1 VRFSLK
7 QKQVLGVT
15 FMVAVIVIALS
26 LLHLINT
33 AGVLLEES
41 RDRFELV
48 GSSVYSQAAGAITS
62 PETAYQDVGR
72 SRPVQSALQSALYS
86 TDTADASIVDPNGV
100 VIASSNPDYVGKT
113 MERRPQL
120 NDLIAQNGVARL
132 RAIYVNDNAL
142 EWTQPM
148 ALGDTPFG
156 EIRIGLTIG
165 LVRTDLN
172 RSIAPAAF
180 AAGIA
185 LLIAVLSAM
194 LLAQLVL
201 RPMHVIRS
209 SLSRLGRGDLG
220 ATLDLRDDEEFR
232 ELGDVFDQVSAQ
244 LRAAAPEGLKPAQ
257 LAELSR
263 RVAMVGRLTAG
274 VAHEMKNPL
283 NAMTIHLELLKQKL
297 AAGKPA
303 STHVEIIEQEI
314 RRLDDRIQGFLK
326 FVRPEEVTFAPVA
339 VAPLLSSVLDAVAP
353 EAQRAGVSIDRACH
367 DGTLL
372 VEGDAAQ
379 LRDVFLNL
387 AQNAIQAMPRGG
399 RLTINCAPMPN
410 RRVRVRV
417 EDTGVGIAP
426 ENLAKIFD
434 LYYTTKERGTGIGLS
449 LVYRSIQI
457 HNGAIDVES
466 TVGVGTSFIV
476 VLPAS
481 ADERPV
487 ARRNLTETAAGEG
500 RLQSR

>member
-1 VRFSLK
+1 MRLSLK

-15 FMVAVIVIALS
+15 LMVAVIVIALS
-26 LLHLINT
+26 LLHLITT

-48 GSSVYSQAAGAITS
+48 GSSVYSQAAIAIAS
-62 PETAYQDVGR
+62 PDTAYHDVRTSR
-72 SRPVQSALQSALYS
+72 SVQSALQSALYS
-86 TDTADASIVDPNGV
+86 TDTLDASIVDPTGV
-100 VIASSNPDYVGKT
+100 VIASSTPDQVGKT
-113 MERRPQL
+113 VTRGPQL
-120 NDLIAQNGVARL
+120 NDLIALNGVARV
-132 RAIYVNDNAL
+132 RAIYANDNNL

-148 ALGDTPFG
+148 ALGDQPFG

-165 LVRTDLN
+165 LVRADLN

-185 LLIAVLSAM
+185 LLIAIATSM
-194 LLAQLVL
+194 LLSQLVL

-263 RVAMVGRLTAG
+263 RIAMVGRLTAG

-303 STHVEIIEQEI
+303 SSHVEIIEQEI

-339 VAPLLSSVLDAVAP
+339 LAPLLSSVLDAVSP
-353 EAQRAGVSIDRACH
+353 EAQRAGVAINRECS

-387 AQNAIQAMPRGG
+387 AQNAIQAMPKGG
-399 RLTINCAPMPN
+399 RLTIICASMPN

-449 LVYRSIQI
+449 LVYRTVQI
-457 HNGAIDVES
+457 HNGMIDVES
-466 TVGVGTSFIV
+466 TVGVGTAFVV
-476 VLPAS
+476 VLPACAAS
-481 ADERPV
+481 T
-487 ARRNLTETAAGEG
+487 NLLL
-500 RLQSR
+500 R

>member
-1 VRFSLK
+1 
-7 QKQVLGVT
+7 
-15 FMVAVIVIALS
+15 MVAVIVIALS

-33 AGVLLEES
+33 AGVLLTES
-41 RDRFELV
+41 RGRFELF
-48 GSSVYSQAAGAITS
+48 GSAVYSQAASAITS
-62 PETAYQDVGR
+62 PETAYHDVR
-72 SRPVQSALQSALYS
+72 TSPYVQSALQSALYS
-86 TDTADASIVDPNGV
+86 PDVVDAFIVDPPGT
-100 VIASSNPDYVGKT
+100 VIASSEPAQVGKT
-113 MERRPQL
+113 VPRRPQL
-120 NDLIAQNGVARL
+120 NDLIAMNRVARL
-132 RAIYVNDNAL
+132 QAIYQSNEYL

-148 ALGDTPFG
+148 SLGETPFG
-156 EIRIGLTIG
+156 EIRVGLTKA
-165 LVRTDLN
+165 LVRRELN
-172 RSIAPAAF
+172 RSVAPAA
-180 AAGIA
+180 AAASGA
-185 LLIAVLSAM
+185 LIIAVITSL
-194 LLAQLVL
+194 LLAQLVV

-244 LRAAAPEGLKPAQ
+244 LRAAAPEGLQPAQ

-263 RVAMVGRLTAG
+263 RIAMVGRLTAG

-303 STHVEIIEQEI
+303 STHVEIIQQEI
-314 RRLDDRIQGFLK
+314 RRLDERIQGFLK
-326 FVRPEEVTFAPVA
+326 FVKPEEVMLAPVA
-339 VAPLLSSVLDAVAP
+339 LAPLLSSVLDAMSP
-353 EAQRAGVSIDRACH
+353 EAQRAGVSIDRGCH

-387 AQNAIQAMPRGG
+387 AQNAIQAMPKGG
-399 RLTINCAPMPN
+399 RLAFDCAAVPN

-449 LVYRSIQI
+449 QVYRTVQF
-457 HNGAIDVES
+457 HNGTIDVES

-476 VLPAS
+476 ELPAS
-481 ADERPV
+481 VVWP
-487 ARRNLTETAAGEG
+487 TT
-500 RLQSR
+500 LQLR

>member
-1 VRFSLK
+1 MRLSIK
-7 QKQVLGVT
+7 QKQVIGVT
-15 FMVAVIVIALS
+15 LMVALIVIALS

-33 AGVLLEES
+33 AGVLLGES
-41 RDRFELV
+41 KDRFELF
-48 GSSVYSQAAGAITS
+48 GSSVYTQTASAITTPDS
-62 PETAYQDVGR
+62 AYNDIR
-72 SRPVQSALQSALYS
+72 TSRYVQSVLQSALYS
-86 TDTADASIVDPNGV
+86 QDIIDAFIVDPSGV
-100 VIASSNPDYVGKT
+100 VIASSDPEQVGKT
-113 MERRPQL
+113 LARRPQL
-120 NDLIAQNGVARL
+120 NDLIAQNGIARL
-132 RAIYVNDNAL
+132 RGIYASENNI

-148 ALGDTPFG
+148 ALGETPFG
-156 EIRIGLTIG
+156 EIRIGLTMG
-165 LVRTDLN
+165 LVRKDLN
-172 RSIAPAAF
+172 QSLYPAAV

-185 LLIAVLSAM
+185 LLIAIVTSM
-194 LLAQLVL
+194 LLAQVVL

-244 LRAAAPEGLKPAQ
+244 LRAASPEGLKPAQ
-257 LAELSR
+257 LRELSQR
-263 RVAMVGRLTAG
+263 IAMVGRLTAG

-297 AAGKPA
+297 AAGKSPA
-303 STHVEIIEQEI
+303 AHVEVIEQEI

-326 FVRPEEVTFAPVA
+326 FVRPEEVTFEPVA
-339 VAPLLSSVLDAVAP
+339 IAPLLSSVLDAVQP
-353 EAQRAGVSIDRACH
+353 EAQRAGVSITRGCS

-372 VEGDAAQ
+372 VQGDAAQ

-387 AQNAIQAMPRGG
+387 SQNAIQAMPKGG
-399 RLTINCAPMPN
+399 RLTIDCASVPN

-449 LVYRSIQI
+449 LVYRMIQI

-466 TVGVGTSFIV
+466 TAGVGTTFIV
-476 VLPAS
+476 VLPA
-481 ADERPV
+481 ANP
-487 ARRNLTETAAGEG
+487 AFAAGG
-500 RLQSR
+500 SFGAVTP

>member
-1 VRFSLK
+1 
-7 QKQVLGVT
+7 
-15 FMVAVIVIALS
+15 
-26 LLHLINT
+26 
-33 AGVLLEES
+33 
-41 RDRFELV
+41 
-48 GSSVYSQAAGAITS
+48 
-62 PETAYQDVGR
+62 
-72 SRPVQSALQSALYS
+72 
-86 TDTADASIVDPNGV
+86 
-100 VIASSNPDYVGKT
+100 
-113 MERRPQL
+113 
-120 NDLIAQNGVARL
+120 
-132 RAIYVNDNAL
+132 
-142 EWTQPM
+142 
-148 ALGDTPFG
+148 
-156 EIRIGLTIG
+156 
-165 LVRTDLN
+165 
-172 RSIAPAAF
+172 
-180 AAGIA
+180 
-185 LLIAVLSAM
+185 M
-194 LLAQLVL
+194 LLSQLVL

-244 LRAAAPEGLKPAQ
+244 LRAAAPEGLKPAK
-257 LAELSR
+257 LAELSHR
-263 RVAMVGRLTAG
+263 IAMVGRLTAG

-339 VAPLLSSVLDAVAP
+339 LAPLLSSVLDAVSP
-353 EAQRAGVSIDRACH
+353 EAQRAGVSIERACQ

-387 AQNAIQAMPRGG
+387 AQNAIQAMPKGG
-399 RLTINCAPMPN
+399 RLTINCAALPN

-434 LYYTTKERGTGIGLS
+434 LYYTTRERGTGIGLS
-449 LVYRSIQI
+449 LVYRTIQI

-476 VLPAS
+476 ELPAGAPAS
-481 ADERPV
+481 A
-487 ARRNLTETAAGEG
+487 NLLL
-500 RLQSR
+500 R